1 MVHTREI
8 MSKEHSDER
17 DTIIFGEPQHWGT
30 QQIRY
35 YSQLSLNSLKA
46 LQDKSLLNLSER
58 QNNSPTIEQFV
69 KFMEKYPCVKAH
81 GYVVTRFRADTGV
94 TIEGLITPSESAT
107 RELKNAFKTFCK
119 GADELS
125 ENYKGNLRSWWD

>member
-8 MSKEHSDER
+8 MSKEQSDER
-17 DTIIFGEPQHWGT
+17 DMIIFDETQSWDA

-35 YSQLSLNSLKA
+35 YNQLGLDSLRA
-46 LQDKSLLNLSER
+46 LQGKSLLNLSER

-94 TIEGLITPSESAT
+94 TIEGLVTPSGSAT